1 MAKRNSGR
9 KKRPKQTTSRHYP
22 RTARLNALLTEIVA
36 DYFECVDEDELGFMT
51 ITGVEVDSDLNI
63 ADVFISILGDDGQ
76 RDEVVLETLEEHRK
90 DVKRA
95 IAQQAKLRK
104 TPEVVFAF
112 DPAVRAGAKIDAIL
126 ASIPE
131 PPKSESPG
139 EAESLG
145 ETESPGE
152 AELFTKTVNTDP
164 DFTEDTANG

>member
-36 DYFECVDEDELGFMT
+36 DYFERVDEDELGFMT

-76 RDEVVLETLEEHRK
+76 RDEVVLGTLEEHRK

-95 IAQQAKLRK
+95 IARQAKLRK

-126 ASIPE
+126 ASIPPAE
-131 PPKSESPG
+131 LPPETELP
-139 EAESLG
+139 AESG
-145 ETESPGE
+145 SSAEDVRTGPDPTEG
-152 AELFTKTVNTDP
+152 
-164 DFTEDTANG
+164 TANG